1 MRALASLPPPLVA
14 MACSTIPCGFSGYD
28 RPDGFV
34 TEDNGISAEA
44 PDADQIFESKQRTVA
59 LKPKSARVK
68 SLRAAGQETG
78 ARYPAVAMTKRLVA
92 FWSDLAPQTRLA
104 STLARYSH
112 SDYSAGFQRE
122 EGTQ

>member
-1 MRALASLPPPLVA
+1 MRVLASRPPPLVA

-28 RPDGFV
+28 RLDKFV
-34 TEDNGISAEA
+34 TEDNGIWAEA
-44 PDADQIFESKQRTVA
+44 LDADQIFESKRRTAA
-59 LKPKSARVK
+59 LEPKSARVK

-92 FWSDLAPQTRLA
+92 FWSDLAPQTHLA

-112 SDYSAGFQRE
+112 PASSAGFQRE